1 MRPFMHEPPLR
12 VLVADG
18 HPAVRR
24 ALRAAMVG
32 VAACHEAS
40 TALDTL
46 AKTAELTPDV
56 VLLDAALP
64 GFENLEFT
72 EQLARLSDG
81 VKILVLGVY
90 ESAELA
96 RRFRDAGAHG
106 YLVKADA
113 GLVLPDAVRTLV
125 EGGLFFKASMLPAG
139 VERLDVSSSSTT
151 TRRRLTPR
159 EREVLPML
167 AEGKSNKEVAVALN
181 IRVNTVE
188 THRAKIMSK
197 LDLHSISALA
207 PYALRNRLIP
217 A

>member
-1 MRPFMHEPPLR
+1 MPEPPLR

-18 HPAVRR
+18 HPAIRR
-24 ALRAAMVG
+24 ALRATMVG

-113 GLVLPDAVRTLV
+113 GLVLVEAIRTLV
-125 EGGLFFKASMLPAG
+125 EGGVFFKASMLPVG
-139 VERLDVSSSSTT
+139 GERLDVSSSSTT

-159 EREVLPML
+159 EREVLPLL
-167 AEGKSNKEVAVALN
+167 AEGKSNKEVAVALD
-181 IRVNTVE
+181 ISVNTVE

-197 LDLHSISALA
+197 LDLHSISELVR
-207 PYALRNRLIP
+207 YAIRNRLID

>member
-1 MRPFMHEPPLR
+1 MHEPPLR

-24 ALRAAMVG
+24 ALRAAMAG

-40 TALDTL
+40 TALDAL

-72 EQLARLSDG
+72 EQLARVSDG

-113 GLVLPDAVRTLV
+113 GLVLAEAVRTIV
-125 EGGLFFKASMLPAG
+125 DGGLFFKASMLPVG
-139 VERLDVSSSSTT
+139 VERVDVSSPSST

-167 AEGKSNKEVAVALN
+167 ADGKSNKEVAVALN
-181 IRVNTVE
+181 ISVNTVE

-197 LDLHSISALA
+197 LDLHSISELVR
-207 PYALRNRLIP
+207 YAIRNRLID

>member
-1 MRPFMHEPPLR
+1 MHEPSLR
-12 VLVADG
+12 VLVADS

-32 VAACHEAS
+32 IAVCHEAS

-64 GFENLEFT
+64 GFENLEFA

-113 GLVLPDAVRTLV
+113 GLVLADAIRTLV
-125 EGGLFFKASMLPAG
+125 DGGVFFRASMLPAD
-139 VERLDVSSSSTT
+139 VERLESSSSVSA
-151 TRRRLTPR
+151 RRRLTPR
-159 EREVLPML
+159 EREVLPLL

-181 IRVNTVE
+181 ISVNTVE

-197 LDLHSISALA
+197 LDLHSISDLVR
-207 PYALRNRLIP
+207 YAIRNRLID

>member
-1 MRPFMHEPPLR
+1 MHEPPLR

-32 VAACHEAS
+32 MAACHEAS
-40 TALDTL
+40 TALDAL

-125 EGGLFFKASMLPAG
+125 EGGLFFKASMLPVG
-139 VERLDVSSSSTT
+139 VERLDVSSSSAI

-167 AEGKSNKEVAVALN
+167 AEGKSNKEVAVALS
-181 IRVNTVE
+181 ISVNTVE

-197 LDLHSISALA
+197 LDLHSISELVR
-207 PYALRNRLIP
+207 YAIRNRLID

>member
-1 MRPFMHEPPLR
+1 MHEPPLR

-18 HPAVRR
+18 HPAIRR

-32 VAACHEAS
+32 IAVCHDAS
-40 TALDTL
+40 TALDAL
-46 AKTAELTPDV
+46 AKTAELTPDI
-56 VLLDAALP
+56 VLLDVALP

-72 EQLARLSDG
+72 EQLARLSEG
-81 VKILVLGVY
+81 VKILILGVY

-106 YLVKADA
+106 YLLKADA
-113 GLVLPDAVRTLV
+113 GLVLADAIHTLV
-125 EGGLFFKASMLPAG
+125 DGGVFFRASMLPIDL
-139 VERLDVSSSSTT
+139 EDLDTSSSAAA
-151 TRRRLTPR
+151 RRRLTPR
-159 EREVLPML
+159 EREVLPLL

-181 IRVNTVE
+181 ISVNTVE

-197 LDLHSISALA
+197 LDLHSISELVR
-207 PYALRNRLIP
+207 YAIRNRLID

>member
-1 MRPFMHEPPLR
+1 MPEPPLR

-18 HPAVRR
+18 HPAIRR
-24 ALRAAMVG
+24 ALRAAMAG
-32 VAACHEAS
+32 VAACHDAS
-40 TALDTL
+40 TALDAL

-113 GLVLPDAVRTLV
+113 GLVLVEAIRTLV
-125 EGGLFFKASMLPAG
+125 EGGLFFKASMLPVGA
-139 VERLDVSSSSTT
+139 ERFDVSSSSTT

-159 EREVLPML
+159 EREVLPLL

-181 IRVNTVE
+181 ISVNTVE

-197 LDLHSISALA
+197 LDLHSISELVR
-207 PYALRNRLIP
+207 YAIRNRLID

>member
-1 MRPFMHEPPLR
+1 MHEPPLH

-32 VAACHEAS
+32 VAVCHEAS
-40 TALDTL
+40 TALDAL

-64 GFENLEFT
+64 GFENLEFA
-72 EQLARLSDG
+72 EQLARLADG

-106 YLVKADA
+106 YLLKADA
-113 GLVLPDAVRTLV
+113 GLVLADAIRTLV
-125 EGGLFFKASMLPAG
+125 DGGVFFRASMLPVD
-139 VERLDVSSSSTT
+139 VERLEPSSSISA
-151 TRRRLTPR
+151 RRRLTPR
-159 EREVLPML
+159 EREVLPLL

-181 IRVNTVE
+181 ISVNTVE

-197 LDLHSISALA
+197 LDLHSISDLVR
-207 PYALRNRLIP
+207 YAIRNRLID

>member
-1 MRPFMHEPPLR
+1 MPEPPLR

-18 HPAVRR
+18 HPAIRH

-32 VAACHEAS
+32 IAVCHEAS

-46 AKTAELTPDV
+46 AKTAELTPDI

-106 YLVKADA
+106 YLLKADA
-113 GLVLPDAVRTLV
+113 GLVLADAIHTLI
-125 EGGLFFKASMLPAG
+125 EGGLFFRASMLPVD
-139 VERLDVSSSSTT
+139 VESLETSSSISA
-151 TRRRLTPR
+151 RRRLTPR
-159 EREVLPML
+159 EREVLPLL

-181 IRVNTVE
+181 ISVNTVE

-197 LDLHSISALA
+197 LDLHSISELVR
-207 PYALRNRLIP
+207 YAIRNRLID

>member
-1 MRPFMHEPPLR
+1 MHEPPLR

-32 VAACHEAS
+32 VAVCHEAS

-72 EQLARLSDG
+72 EQLARLSEG

-113 GLVLPDAVRTLV
+113 GLVLADAIHTLV
-125 EGGLFFKASMLPAG
+125 DGGLFFKASMLP
-139 VERLDVSSSSTT
+139 VDLEHLETSSSPAT

-159 EREVLPML
+159 EREVLPLL

-181 IRVNTVE
+181 ISVNTVE

-197 LDLHSISALA
+197 LDLHSISELVR
-207 PYALRNRLIP
+207 YAIRNRVID